1 MHHLNQTT
9 CLRAALFLLFS
20 FTALEGAWSQQDETA
35 DTQALTQDSYLS
47 VRDDPNA
54 NFYDIKAAFDA
65 YWEGREITK
74 GCGYKPFMRWIH
86 HTEPLV
92 YPTGEFP
99 TNDMLDNSGRVYTP
113 APPSAS
119 ASMSS
124 AVWQSLGPVS
134 RPPEGPYAYAGGVGR
149 INKVRVDPNNANV
162 YFGCA
167 PGGGIWKTT
176 DSGANWN
183 LLYPDETDEIP
194 SIGFTDIAI
203 DYNNSNILYA
213 AAGDD
218 DALDTYGL
226 GIMKSTDG
234 GVNWTQTYVPTQSS
248 YTIGRILISPANS
261 NVILAAAYRMLLLL

>member
-1 MHHLNQTT
+1 MHLTNQTT
-9 CLRAALFLLFS
+9 LGLQAVLLFLCCLSPLHEAF
-20 FTALEGAWSQQDETA
+20 AQQEVNES
-35 DTQALTQDSYLS
+35 TQGLTQDSYLS
-47 VRDDPNA
+47 LRDDPDA

-99 TNDMLDNSGRVYTP
+99 TNDMMDNSGRVYTP
-113 APPSAS
+113 APSA

-149 INKVRVDPNNANV
+149 INKIRVDPNNASV

-176 DSGANWN
+176 D
-183 LLYPDETDEIP
+183 
-194 SIGFTDIAI
+194 
-203 DYNNSNILYA
+203 
-213 AAGDD
+213 
-218 DALDTYGL
+218 
-226 GIMKSTDG
+226 
-234 GVNWTQTYVPTQSS
+234 
-248 YTIGRILISPANS
+248 
-261 NVILAAAYRMLLLL
+261 